1 MRFALLGTITSYGAQ
16 KYKER
21 GPAAKKM
28 AEKLGIKVEWIY
40 YTQGPYDFVEVVDA
54 PSAEAV
60 LALSTWFAKAGY
72 GKLEAMP
79 GHDVPAMK
87 RADAKAGR

>member
-1 MRFALLGTITSYGAQ
+1 MRFAILGTISSYGAK

-21 GPAAKKM
+21 GPAAKAM
-28 AEKLGIKVEWIY
+28 TDKLGIKVEWVY

-60 LALSTWFAKAGY
+60 LVLSTWFAKAGY

-79 GHDVPAMK
+79 GHDVPAMR
-87 RADAKAGR
+87 RADTKAGR

>member
-1 MRFALLGTITSYGAQ
+1 MRFALLGTLTSYGAQ

-28 AEKLGIKVEWIY
+28 AAKLGVKVEWIY

-54 PSAEAV
+54 PNAEAV
-60 LALSTWFAKAGY
+60 LALTTWFAKAGY
-72 GKLEAMP
+72 GYLEAMP
-79 GHDVPAMK
+79 GHDVPAMQ
-87 RADAKAGR
+87 RADGKAGR

>member
-1 MRFALLGTITSYGAQ
+1 MKFALLGTVSSNGAK

-21 GPAAKKM
+21 GPRAKAM
-28 AEKLGIKVEWIY
+28 ADKLGIKVEWVY
-40 YTQGPYDFVEVVDA
+40 YTQGPYDFVEVVEA
-54 PSAEAV
+54 PNAEAV
-60 LALSTWFAKAGY
+60 LALTTWFAKAGY
-72 GKLEAMP
+72 GRLEAMP